1 MIPHATAHLEE
12 DSPEDFLGNETPTSI
27 TEIIIKKKTTAT
39 LMVKL

>member
-27 TEIIIKKKTTAT
+27 TEIIKKTTAT